1 MKLGPPQMS
10 PLTVLLGKIV
20 GLTYL
25 ITCLVCLIRPKTVFE
40 ASKSIAE
47 DPGLLLVSG
56 TFTMAGGVATV
67 VGHNVWS
74 GGVLPVSVTVL
85 GWMMLAKG
93 LALMA
98 TPPEMLAASYGFL
111 STPQRFRLVMI
122 PATLFA
128 AWVTAL
134 AFTA

>member
-1 MKLGPPQMS
+1 MS
-10 PLTVLLGKIV
+10 PLTILLGKIV

-25 ITCLVCLIRPKTVFE
+25 VTCLVSLIRPKAVLE
-40 ASKSIAE
+40 VSKSIAE

-56 TFTMAGGVATV
+56 IFTMAGGVATV

-74 GGVLPVSVTVL
+74 GGFLPVSVTVL

-93 LALMA
+93 LALMVA
-98 TPPEMLAASYGFL
+98 PPEMLAASYGFL
-111 STPQRFRLVMI
+111 HSPQMLRLVMV

-128 AWVTAL
+128 AWVTVM
-134 AFTA
+134 AFAA